1 MSIYQGLP
9 FDILY
14 RRRFYH
20 FVASMQLAK
29 FCSSND
35 SEAKN
40 HIVEGFSPSGSTRL
54 FQKRIK
60 KTPQGEK
67 LRGVKSIQPKGV
79 GVPLCTQKV
88 LYAMGFTLL
97 EVTRWSMSFGFL
109 NVTMFEVGLTLKGT
123 RSALTPH
130 NKRFPSNRDAIT
142 SCKLLQARQKLFAIK
157 RMHYFWIR
165 QRSQWPR

>member
-1 MSIYQGLP
+1 
-9 FDILY
+9 
-14 RRRFYH
+14 
-20 FVASMQLAK
+20 MQLAM

-35 SEAKN
+35 SEAKS

-54 FQKRIK
+54 SQKRIK

-97 EVTRWSMSFGFL
+97 EETRLSVSSLFV
-109 NVTMFEVGLTLKGT
+109 NVTIFVSLSMLK
-123 RSALTPH
+123 
-130 NKRFPSNRDAIT
+130 NDA
-142 SCKLLQARQKLFAIK
+142 
-157 RMHYFWIR
+157 
-165 QRSQWPR
+165 

>member
-1 MSIYQGLP
+1 MIFSIRGV
-9 FDILY
+9 I
-14 RRRFYH
+14 YH

-35 SEAKN
+35 SEAKK
-40 HIVEGFSPSGSTRL
+40 HIVEGFSPSGSVRL

-97 EVTRWSMSFGFL
+97 EVTRRSMSFGFL
-109 NVTMFEVGLTLKGT
+109 NVTMFEVGLMLKGT
-123 RSALTPH
+123 RSVLTPH
-130 NKRFPSNRDAIT
+130 NKRFPSNRAPIT

-157 RMHYFWIR
+157 RMHFF
-165 QRSQWPR
+165 

>member
-1 MSIYQGLP
+1 MTFSIRSVL
-9 FDILY
+9 
-14 RRRFYH
+14 YH

-35 SEAKN
+35 SEAKS
-40 HIVEGFSPSGSTRL
+40 HIVECFSPSGSVRL

-97 EVTRWSMSFGFL
+97 EVTRLSMSFGFL
-109 NVTMFEVGLTLKGT
+109 NVTMFEVDLMLKGT

-130 NKRFPSNRDAIT
+130 NKRFPSNRGAIT
-142 SCKLLQARQKLFAIK
+142 SCKLLQASRISPSKTHSVHTFIHHDHHPLVLLRRQL
-157 RMHYFWIR
+157 
-165 QRSQWPR
+165 